1 MQYPCDGICDKRG
14 DSNKWCTVVS
24 VADTKIKSYWNKAQ
38 NFHCGQ
44 ERMWG
49 QEDPEE
55 SGMNGWVM
63 ALIVLL
69 CFLFI
74 GFFIK
79 KFFC

>member
-1 MQYPCDGICDKRG
+1 MENISQ
-14 DSNKWCTVVS
+14 
-24 VADTKIKSYWNKAQ
+24 SYWNKAQ
-38 NFHCGQ
+38 NFRCGE
-44 ERMWG
+44 ERKWG
-49 QEDPEE
+49 EEEPEE
-55 SGMNGWVM
+55 PGTSGWVM